1 MFYIFSTIFHC
12 YYNNYPYLCKK
23 IWDPCDMVK
32 VFTLICFSRL
42 VFK

>member
-23 IWDPCDMVK
+23 YGIYVNGESIY
-32 VFTLICFSRL
+32 FNLF
-42 VFK
+42 

>member
-23 IWDPCDMVK
+23 YGIHVIW
-32 VFTLICFSRL
+32 
-42 VFK
+42 